1 MAPEVLSGKKKATP
15 GSDLFMLG
23 ITAYQLLTG
32 YTTEPFGGVEI
43 PKKLLKV
50 CCSFRISRLIYC
62 QILKFMTKTKPRKRP
77 SSVEEVLKMLQSI
90 YFIVMSSE
98 VL

>member
-15 GSDLFMLG
+15 GSDIFMLG

-32 YTTEPFGGVEI
+32 YTAEPFGGVEI

-50 CCSFRISRLIYC
+50 LAISR
-62 QILKFMTKTKPRKRP
+62 ILN
-77 SSVEEVLKMLQSI
+77 
-90 YFIVMSSE
+90 
-98 VL
+98 